1 MNSIQVYISLF
12 LWLSISMAGPKVE
25 FPEGRVHDFGEVR
38 VNTSTKHR
46 FKLINSGDAA
56 LKILNVSTTC
66 GCTIA
71 EYSKSIA
78 PSDTGFVDVVYT
90 AASSPQVFK
99 KYIMVMNN
107 SEDQVEK
114 LTIFGKVVN

>member
-1 MNSIQVYISLF
+1 MNVLSFISLF
-12 LWLSISMAGPKVE
+12 LWFNLSLTVPRLE
-25 FPEGRVHDFGEVR
+25 FPEGRVHDFGEVKVNSSIQHMFKV
-38 VNTSTKHR
+38 VNT
-46 FKLINSGDAA
+46 GDAN

-90 AASSPQVFK
+90 AGGSPEVFK

-107 SEDQVEK
+107 SDDQVEK
-114 LTIFGKVVN
+114 LIIFGNSVR

>member
-1 MNSIQVYISLF
+1 MNALSFISLF
-12 LWLSISMAGPKVE
+12 FWFILSLIGPRVE
-25 FPEGRVHDFGEVR
+25 FPEGRVHDFGEVK
-38 VNTSTKHR
+38 VNNSTKHR
-46 FKLINSGDAA
+46 FKVVNTGDSN

-90 AASSPQVFK
+90 AGGSPEVFK

-107 SEDQVEK
+107 SKDQVEK
-114 LTIFGKVVN
+114 LTIFGKSIR